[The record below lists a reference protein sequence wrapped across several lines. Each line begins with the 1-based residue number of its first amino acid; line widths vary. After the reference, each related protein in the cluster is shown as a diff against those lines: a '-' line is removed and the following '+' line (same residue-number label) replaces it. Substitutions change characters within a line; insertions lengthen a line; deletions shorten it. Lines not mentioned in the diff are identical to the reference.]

1 VYAERIA
8 MAESTFEV
16 VRRVLID
23 SLSID
28 ESAISLETKLSED
41 LGADSL
47 DALEILMALEE
58 EFGVEVEPSQTE
70 AIKTVSDLV
79 ALIDTL
85 KA

>member
-1 VYAERIA
+1 